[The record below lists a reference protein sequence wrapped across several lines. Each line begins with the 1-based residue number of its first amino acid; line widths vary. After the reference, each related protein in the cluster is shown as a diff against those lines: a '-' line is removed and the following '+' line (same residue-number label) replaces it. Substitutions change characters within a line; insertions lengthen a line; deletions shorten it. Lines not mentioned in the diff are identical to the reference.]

1 MQKPSFLN
9 DLLTFAFKFSNT
21 WEESDPGRH
30 LSFRESDFNQV
41 DTYAR
46 NVRQNGTTITPEQ
59 LATKYVVRP
68 YRRDI
73 QKVRAI
79 FIWIIENIR
88 MGPPQ
93 DGGSASKNHGSDND
107 NESSIGGFGTS
118 THAEQ
123 VEKDWVETAE
133 VVLSKRW
140 CRTGVGFARLFCE
153 MAVAAGLE
161 DIKVVYGYLRVPKD
175 NIEVA
180 TRSNGKIKI
189 NHAWCA
195 GESIELQRVV

>member
-1 MQKPSFLN
+1 M
-9 DLLTFAFKFSNT
+9 
-21 WEESDPGRH
+21 
-30 LSFRESDFNQV
+30 
-41 DTYAR
+41 
-46 NVRQNGTTITPEQ
+46 TITPEH
-59 LATKYVVRP
+59 LATKYIVRP

-88 MGPPQ
+88 MGAPQ
-93 DGGSASKNHGSDND
+93 DASSPTSGKNYSPDNNTD
-107 NESSIGGFGTS
+107 AEGSIGGFGTS

-133 VVLSKRW
+133 LVLSKRW

-161 DIKVVYGYLRVPKD
+161 ETKVVYGYLRVPKD
-175 NIEVA
+175 NQEVA

-195 GESIELQRVV
+195 GRSSYIN